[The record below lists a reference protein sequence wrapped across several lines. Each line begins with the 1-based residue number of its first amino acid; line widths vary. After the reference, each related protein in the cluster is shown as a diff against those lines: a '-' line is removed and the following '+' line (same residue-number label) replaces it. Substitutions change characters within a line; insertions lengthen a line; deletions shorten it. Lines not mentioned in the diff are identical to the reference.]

1 MAQLA
6 CGSQHCLVLTAEGE
20 LYACG
25 NNSHGELGVGD
36 RAARAS
42 PTRLDSLPSRMRFCA
57 VSAGGSHS
65 LCIEAGGAVLTW
77 GHGGAGRLGH
87 GDVPLTLPLTQTL
100 ALTPTLTLTLTL
112 PLLLAL
118 CTAARL

>member
-25 NNSHGELGVGD
+25 NNSYGELGVGD
-36 RAARAS
+36 RAPRPS
-42 PTRLDSLPSRMRFCA
+42 PSRLDSLPSRMRFCA

-65 LCIEAGGAVLTW
+65 PILTLAVVLTL
-77 GHGGAGRLGH
+77 AR
-87 GDVPLTLPLTQTL
+87 TRTQT
-100 ALTPTLTLTLTL
+100 T
-112 PLLLAL
+112 
-118 CTAARL
+118 

>member
-20 LYACG
+20 LWSCG

-57 VSAGGSHS
+57 VSAVGGGLH
-65 LCIEAGGAVLTW
+65 
-77 GHGGAGRLGH
+77 
-87 GDVPLTLPLTQTL
+87 P
-100 ALTPTLTLTLTL
+100 LTLTLAMLRTR
-112 PLLLAL
+112 
-118 CTAARL
+118 ARARTRTT

>member
-36 RAARAS
+36 TAARPS
-42 PTRLDSLPSRMRFCA
+42 PTRLDSLPSHMRFCA

-65 LCIEAGGAVLTW
+65 L
-77 GHGGAGRLGH
+77 
-87 GDVPLTLPLTQTL
+87 
-100 ALTPTLTLTLTL
+100 TLTLTLILTRTL
-112 PLLLAL
+112 
-118 CTAARL
+118 ARTLTRTR